1 MRKSVCN
8 KRKLRGRARPRNGD
22 ISLFQR
28 FLKMGASTADCIWQ
42 RAESIPELLNPE
54 RSTIMKYRLLGKSGL
69 RVSEAALG
77 TMTFGDEWGWGSP
90 KAEAQ
95 KVYETY
101 RDAGGNFIDT
111 ANFYTNGTS
120 ETFLGEFMQGHR
132 ESVVLATKYSNAAP
146 GNDPNAAGNHRKSM
160 MQAVEASLKRLQTD
174 YIDLYWVHIW
184 DGITP
189 VEEVMRGLDDLVR
202 QGKILHAGISD
213 APAWWVAQAN
223 TLAEVRGWTQFIGL
237 QIEYSLIERTVEREL
252 IPMAKTLNVGVLA
265 WSPLAR
271 GVLSGK
277 YHGEGKADGGR
288 MTNEGMKDFLP
299 EEKRAARII
308 SALKAVSEQ
317 VGRSMAQVA
326 LAWLRYQTVP
336 VIPIIGA
343 RKVSQLQDNLA
354 SLDLELSAEQLKS
367 LDGAA
372 ESSSVSPRVF
382 TTEKWFVQLG
392 TAACGIACCS
402 KCGTSCRIVM
412 RVLT

>member
-1 MRKSVCN
+1 
-8 KRKLRGRARPRNGD
+8 
-22 ISLFQR
+22 
-28 FLKMGASTADCIWQ
+28 
-42 RAESIPELLNPE
+42 
-54 RSTIMKYRLLGKSGL
+54 MKYKLLGKSGL

-101 RDAGGNFIDT
+101 REAGGNFIDT
-111 ANFYTNGTS
+111 ANFYTSGTS
-120 ETFLGEFMQGHR
+120 EKFLGEFMQGHR
-132 ESVVLATKYSNAAP
+132 QSVVLATKYSNAAP

-202 QGKILHAGISD
+202 QGKILYAGISD

-223 TLAEVRGWTQFIGL
+223 TLAELRGWTQFIGL
-237 QIEYSLIERTVEREL
+237 QLEYSLIERTVEREL
-252 IPMAKTLNVGVLA
+252 LPMAKALNLGVLA
-265 WSPLAR
+265 FSPLA
-271 GVLSGK
+271 GGFLTGK
-277 YHGEGKADGGR
+277 YHGEGKPEGGR
-288 MTNEGMKDFLP
+288 MTNEGVKAFYP
-299 EEKRAARII
+299 EREQRAALMI
-308 SALKAVSEQ
+308 SAVKSVSEQ
-317 VGRSMAQVA
+317 TGRSMARVA

-367 LDGAA
+367 LDGASRIEPGFPQSIYDREMVRA
-372 ESSSVSPRVF
+372 IRYG
-382 TTEKWFVQLG
+382 G
-392 TAACGIACCS
+392 TWD
-402 KCGTSCRIVM
+402 R
-412 RVLT
+412 LLL